1 MDLKQNIIHDKMK
14 KKQQKMQKS
23 TDQTSKCTRALIWH
37 AVRSMQKQTL
47 KKEGKMKRKK
57 KRKNERERN
66 NKSWNIS
73 ISSDTINTALILKL
87 NRMPW

>member
-1 MDLKQNIIHDKMK
+1 
-14 KKQQKMQKS
+14 MQKS

-47 KKEGKMKRKK
+47 KKEGKK

-66 NKSWNIS
+66 DKSWN

-87 NRMPW
+87 NRMHW